1 MNVQIL
7 SFPLSLLQGSGL
19 VNLTHVQKSR
29 LHAFCCDVLGM
40 GQQSTNNLRKLIN
53 HYDTNSVI
61 SA

>member
-19 VNLTHVQKSR
+19 VNLTHVQSR

-53 HYDTNSVI
+53 HSDTNSVI